1 MTKILLIAAAM
12 LMGCIGF
19 AVAQDQ
25 VPPGNKNEAPTPAPL
40 AQQNAP
46 PDKMAPGRL
55 ASPNAVPPDDKA
67 EGNSRALKM
76 DSAGETRSP
85 AAKSEPGSQN

>member
-1 MTKILLIAAAM
+1 MMKIMVTAAVLIGSPG
-12 LMGCIGF
+12 L

-25 VPPGNKNEAPTPAPL
+25 VPPGNKSEAPTPAPPI
-40 AQQNAP
+40 QQNAP

-55 ASPNAVPPDDKA
+55 TSPNTVPPDDKA
-67 EGNSRALKM
+67 ESNSPALKM
-76 DSAGETRSP
+76 DSAGEKKSP